1 MTHEF
6 GSEDP
11 ERTSQESNRAVGMAT
26 GSTAGEL
33 AGPTLDASEV
43 V

>member
-1 MTHEF
+1 MAHEF

-11 ERTSQESNRAVGMAT
+11 ERAGQESHRAIGMAT

-33 AGPTLDASEV
+33 AGPALDASEV